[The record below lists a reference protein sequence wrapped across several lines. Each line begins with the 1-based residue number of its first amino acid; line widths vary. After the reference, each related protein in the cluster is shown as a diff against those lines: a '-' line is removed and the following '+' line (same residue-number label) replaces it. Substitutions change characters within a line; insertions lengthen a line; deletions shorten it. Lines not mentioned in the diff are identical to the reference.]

1 MSTLT
6 AEIVPNRARLLAAF
20 AAIYLIWG
28 STYLAIRFAI
38 ETMPPFL
45 MAGTRFLIAG
55 AILYAWALRR
65 GVTPPTPIQWR
76 AAAVIGGLLMLGG
89 NGGVVWAEQR
99 VPSSLAALMVATV
112 PLWMALLN
120 WAWQNGPRPEG
131 RLGLGLG
138 LGFAGILLLIGPSE
152 LMGSQRID
160 LAGAAALLISTL
172 SWATGSLYSRRAP
185 LPTAPLLAPAMQML
199 GGGALMAIVSA
210 LLGEWSRVDWGAISL
225 RSLLAYSYLIAF
237 GSLIAFSAYVWL
249 LRVTTPA
256 RVATYAYVN
265 PLIAV
270 ILGWALGGEPLTPR
284 TVLAAAVII
293 AAVVAITT
301 YQPKGL
307 PHK

>member
-6 AEIVPNRARLLAAF
+6 AEIIPNRARLLAAF

-55 AILYAWALRR
+55 TILYLWMLRR
-65 GVTPPTPIQWR
+65 GVAPPTSIQWR

-120 WAWQNGPRPEG
+120 WVWQNGPRPEG
-131 RLGLGLG
+131 RLGLGLA
-138 LGFAGILLLIGPSE
+138 LGFSGILLLIGPSE

-185 LPTAPLLAPAMQML
+185 LPTAPLLATAMQML

-210 LLGEWSRVDWGAISL
+210 LLGEWSHVDWGAISL
-225 RSLLAYSYLIAF
+225 RSLLAYSYLIVF

-270 ILGWALGGEPLTPR
+270 ILGWALGGEPLTLR

-301 YQPKGL
+301 YRPKS
-307 PHK
+307 PS